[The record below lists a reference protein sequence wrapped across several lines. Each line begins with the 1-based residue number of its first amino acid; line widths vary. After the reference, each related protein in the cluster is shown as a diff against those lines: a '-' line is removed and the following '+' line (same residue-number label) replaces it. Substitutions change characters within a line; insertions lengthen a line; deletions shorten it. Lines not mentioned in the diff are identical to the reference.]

1 MQNKDK
7 KLSASELDEFI
18 GGFNSRFLPVEVKR
32 EYYGQYFAQLADSLR
47 SNSNMYSQVVF

>member
-1 MQNKDK
+1 MHNKDK